1 MARVLLVH
9 WKPEEVAV
17 RAADLRRAGH
27 HVRVL
32 RPNGMPDLRALRAAP
47 PEAIVIDLGRL
58 PSQGGAIATALR
70 QQKATRAVP
79 LVFVAGDPEK
89 TRRVRA
95 LLPDAACTTWPGLRA
110 ALRRA
115 LAGGG
120 AAAAPVVPGT
130 MAGYSGTPLPKKLG
144 IRSGAV
150 LALMGAPEGF
160 HETLGPLPP
169 GVTVR
174 AGGRGLANVILLF
187 VRSHAELARRFGTA
201 ARAMG
206 EPAALW
212 IVWPK
217 RASGVRTDLAEQA
230 VRDHGLAAGL
240 VDYKI
245 AAIDATWSGLC
256 FARRRAHRGAPGA
269 RRRTGLPAV

>member
-1 MARVLLVH
+1 M
-9 WKPEEVAV
+9 

-27 HVRVL
+27 DVRVL
-32 RPNGMPDLRALRAAP
+32 RPKGLPDLRALRRGP
-47 PEAIVIDLGRL
+47 PDAIVIDLGRL

-95 LLPDAACTTWPGLRA
+95 LLPDAVCTTWPGLRA

-115 LAGGG
+115 LAGG

-144 IRSGAV
+144 IRSGAG

-169 GVTVR
+169 GVAVR
-174 AGGRGLANVILLF
+174 EGGRGLANVILLF
-187 VRSHAELARRFGTA
+187 VRSRAELARRFGSA

-212 IVWPK
+212 IAWPK

-256 FARRRAHRGAPGA
+256 FARRRARRGAAGA